1 MRDRRPN
8 IKTLLKR
15 EKVDALV
22 AAAYYREPTP
32 NPSGGVSDAGV
43 PVRAEAILALGKLGP
58 TAGRRAVLAGLRDP
72 ADPVRCAAVRAL
84 HARRDPYAL
93 VRALEWLPSEG
104 RSRSLALQTVLDLRR
119 LVIPALLVETLI
131 HRRDEE
137 VLGEDEGALVL
148 GLLEDDQTDATGDV
162 VELLVGALGHER
174 GIVIDRAMDLLVLL
188 APAST
193 DAVVEQLRA
202 GPAAAEAAYVLG
214 RIGDPQTVDVLVES
228 LAHSN
233 PLVRAESAAA
243 LAELRDPSAVSPLL
257 RATQDPEHAVRRQA
271 AMALER
277 VGTAAVI
284 AGIAE
289 LLEPMVNEAVRT
301 ALAKAKPEDD
311 HSPKPSRTRKR
322 QPRAPRSNG
331 KAPRSAKPR
340 STPKSG
346 SGGKARVNGKASAP
360 QDATPARDA
369 NAEST
374 APAAHAP
381 SVEAEPAAR
390 QPSNGKP
397 ASTESA
403 DAEPGAKP
411 RSSGKTASTK
421 RAKAGSSAKPRST
434 KTAANPKPRS
444 RRKTAAPKSA
454 ETEPSATTGS
464 ATTTGATPA
473 VPLSESAPVT
483 EGASEG
489 ADARRERGIHP
500 AAGSALEAAG
510 RTPRVPGPARGT
522 RGALATGR
530 AQTPGRQVA
539 VVAPRVELRLVAVAA
554 NLAQAAP
561 APLAGPVVDEHGAEA
576 VVGRADATEALM
588 RAIHGTQQTGARR
601 ACFARSYEIR
611 PQRGAAG
618 RPPEVSARPA
628 RRGCACSAR

>member
-193 DAVVEQLRA
+193 DAVVEQLRT
-202 GPAAAEAAYVLG
+202 GPAAAEVAYVLG

-228 LAHSN
+228 LTHSN

-271 AMALER
+271 ATALER

-289 LLEPMVNEAVRT
+289 LLEPMVDEAVRT
-301 ALAKAKPEDD
+301 ALAKAKPDDD
-311 HSPKPSRTRKR
+311 HSPKPSRSTKR
-322 QPRAPRSNG
+322 QSRAPRSNG
-331 KAPRSAKPR
+331 KAPRGAKSR
-340 STPKSG
+340 STPKSR
-346 SGGKARVNGKASAP
+346 SAAKPRVNGKAAAP
-360 QDATPARDA
+360 QDAT
-369 NAEST
+369 AEST
-374 APAAHAP
+374 TPAAPAP
-381 SVEAEPAAR
+381 GVETEPAAR
-390 QPSNGKP
+390 RPSNGKP

-403 DAEPGAKP
+403 DAEPGPKP

-421 RAKAGSSAKPRST
+421 RAKAGSSA
-434 KTAANPKPRS
+434 KPRS

-473 VPLSESAPVT
+473 VPLTQGAPVT

-489 ADARRERGIHP
+489 ADTPGAPDANTESTPPP
-500 AAGSALEAAG
+500 AAPSSPPAG
-510 RTPRVPGPARGT
+510 PREYRDRPEEP
-522 RGALATGR
+522 
-530 AQTPGRQVA
+530 
-539 VVAPRVELRLVAVAA
+539 
-554 NLAQAAP
+554 AAP
-561 APLAGPVVDEHGAEA
+561 
-576 VVGRADATEALM
+576 
-588 RAIHGTQQTGARR
+588 
-601 ACFARSYEIR
+601 
-611 PQRGAAG
+611 
-618 RPPEVSARPA
+618 
-628 RRGCACSAR
+628 

>member
-1 MRDRRPN
+1 MTPFTNLGAPFHTRSHFLRDRRPN

-148 GLLEDDQTDATGDV
+148 ALLEDDRTDATGDV

-228 LAHSN
+228 LTHSN

-271 AMALER
+271 ATALER

-301 ALAKAKPEDD
+301 ALAKAKPDDD
-311 HSPKPSRTRKR
+311 HSPKPSRTTKR
-322 QPRAPRSNG
+322 QPRASRSNG

-346 SGGKARVNGKASAP
+346 SGSQAASQREGGSAP
-360 QDATPARDA
+360 RIRNTRNPPAPAR
-369 NAEST
+369 AERE
-374 APAAHAP
+374 AGIDRERRRRAGHQAALQRED
-381 SVEAEPAAR
+381 SFDEARKGGIERQAAI
-390 QPSNGKP
+390 Q
-397 ASTESA
+397 AQ
-403 DAEPGAKP
+403 D
-411 RSSGKTASTK
+411 
-421 RAKAGSSAKPRST
+421 GSSAGDRGRKR
-434 KTAANPKPRS
+434 RS
-444 RRKTAAPKSA
+444 RY
-454 ETEPSATTGS
+454 
-464 ATTTGATPA
+464 
-473 VPLSESAPVT
+473 
-483 EGASEG
+483 
-489 ADARRERGIHP
+489 ARRAWRERGIHP
-500 AAGSALEAAG
+500 AAGSAFEPAG

-530 AQTPGRQVA
+530 AQAPGRQVA

-554 NLAQAAP
+554 NLAEAAP

-588 RAIHGTQQTGARR
+588 RAVHGTPTNGR
-601 ACFARSYEIR
+601 AARSLCTVIR
-611 PQRGAAG
+611 NSSAAGAAG
-618 RPPEVSARPA
+618 RPPESARGQLAEDA
-628 RRGCACSAR
+628 RVVLDSAAQPVA